1 MCLPF
6 GPPIYTSFKGNVLLL
21 KVNTGFLNLA
31 FDAHID

>member
-6 GPPIYTSFKGNVLLL
+6 RSPIHTSFKGNVLLL
-21 KVNTGFLNLA
+21 KVNIGFINLA